1 MDIKDL
7 YTKKELIEYL
17 LAEID
22 ELEPKNAHY
31 PKYYHDIVSCTL
43 SSEIINFE
51 ITNEGYKE
59 LFIEEL
65 NKKSTEELIKFMIRN
80 LFLYESV
87 SDSARDISKVLSEK
101 NRDSN
106 TEPISNK
113 EEEAN
118 IDKTNTADTCIIS

>member
-1 MDIKDL
+1 MDIKDI
-7 YTKKELIEYL
+7 YSKEELIEYL

-31 PKYYHDIVSCTL
+31 PKYYHDFVSCAL

-51 ITNEGYKE
+51 ITNEEYKG

-65 NKKSTEELIKFMIRN
+65 NKKSTEELIQFMIRN

-87 SDSARDISKVLSEK
+87 SDSERDISKVLSEK
-101 NRDSN
+101 NREKN
-106 TEPISNK
+106 TEPKSNK
-113 EEEAN
+113 EEKDN
-118 IDKTNTADTCIIS
+118 IDKNSTSDTCIIS